1 MVTNGLKFHCFCWCR
16 SERMEDGLEAFLGS
30 VDTGA
35 ACMASIKL
43 TRQSAHEKAPREE
56 NEDSKRYTHARSMCP
71 ACTYGLLRER
81 KLVHPVAPLFSQAN
95 NTTAYTHRV
104 LQKLPAADTRKG
116 EHSLPPLLCPLSLPP
131 LSLCEYSNRIL
142 LVRVADS
149 MLWSDHYTSNLA

>member
-1 MVTNGLKFHCFCWCR
+1 
-16 SERMEDGLEAFLGS
+16 
-30 VDTGA
+30 
-35 ACMASIKL
+35 MASIKL

-131 LSLCEYSNRIL
+131 RLIM
-142 LVRVADS
+142 RV
-149 MLWSDHYTSNLA
+149 L